1 MNLYTAME
9 IAMAEQY
16 SKIFEAKFPGISVR
30 VERSGAERIFSRI
43 AQEYAS
49 RIFNVDLVNT
59 TDAAHVLAWKREGWL
74 APYLPADAAQ
84 HYRSGASSIPTAPSR
99 RMRILFSV
107 IAYNTQ
113 LVKPQDAPTGFVDL
127 LDPKW
132 TGKLVKAHPG
142 YSGLILTATHAMA
155 RDLGW
160 GYFEKLGRQKV
171 MQVQSGVD
179 PPKKVALGER
189 AAMVDGADYIA
200 FQQKDKGAPIE
211 VVYPAEGA
219 PLINSPNAVFKA
231 APNPNAARLFQNWM
245 CSGEGQQALVDLSAQ
260 YVPHTRSQAPAR
272 TPAARRHQVH
282 EGRSRDRPHP
292 GRRDQGQ
299 VHGHLQGVTSRAS
312 QDAHVLVHPRVSVSV
327 RVPRIVDLGRNDHDA
342 PVPHAALGDDALG
355 EAVDLGDRPSQQ
367 RRPPCSC
374 RGRARRAWWRSR
386 GRGGRGRR
394 WRAVWAGRAFPGRR
408 RR

>member
-1 MNLYTAME
+1 MAQASISRRKALQRAGATAAAMALAPRVLAQAPPAEAITPTLVEAAAKEGKVNLYTAME

-16 SKIFEAKFPGISVR
+16 SKIFEAKFAGISVK

-43 AQEYAS
+43 SQEYAS
-49 RIFNVDLVNT
+49 RIFNVDVVNT

-84 HYRSGASSIPTAPSR
+84 NYAPGHLDPDGTFATHR
-99 RMRILFSV
+99 VLFSV

-113 LVKPQDAPTGFVDL
+113 LVKPQDAPTSFADL
-127 LDPKW
+127 LDPRW

-160 GYFEKLGRQKV
+160 TYFEKLGRQKV

-231 APNPNAARLFQNWM
+231 APNPSAARLFQNWM
-245 CSGEGQQALVDLSAQ
+245 CSGEGQQALVDLSSQ
-260 YVPHTRSQAPAR
+260 YVPNTRAKP
-272 TPAARRHQVH
+272 P
-282 EGRSRDRPHP
+282 P
-292 GRRDQGQ
+292 GRRALADIKFMKDDPA
-299 VHGHLQGVTSRAS
+299 T
-312 QDAHVLVHPRVSVSV
+312 VLTQADEIKAKYTAIFKV
-327 RVPRIVDLGRNDHDA
+327 
-342 PVPHAALGDDALG
+342 
-355 EAVDLGDRPSQQ
+355 
-367 RRPPCSC
+367 
-374 RGRARRAWWRSR
+374 
-386 GRGGRGRR
+386 
-394 WRAVWAGRAFPGRR
+394 
-408 RR
+408 